1 MSAPAALVARGPDG
15 TEQVL
20 VRPGGALPASARIV
34 LATARPGQEALEVDL
49 LEGEGEAARLV
60 ARARFAL
67 PRGLPANA
75 WIPVEVQVGADL
87 RVRAEAREN
96 LRRVRAPAAFTPGP
110 DETTYR
116 AG

>member
-1 MSAPAALVARGPDG
+1 MSAPAALLARGPDG

-20 VRPGGALPASARIV
+20 LRPGAAVPATARVV
-34 LATARPGQEALEVDL
+34 LATSRPGQDALEVDL
-49 LEGEGEAARLV
+49 LEGEGESAVQV

-75 WIPVEVQVGADL
+75 WIPVEVSVSADL

-96 LRRVRAPAAFTPGP
+96 LRRVRAPAEFTPGP
-110 DETTYR
+110 GGTAYTV
-116 AG
+116 

>member
-1 MSAPAALVARGPDG
+1 MTAPAALVARGPDG

-20 VRPGGALPASARIV
+20 VRAGGGLPAAARIV
-34 LATARPGQEALEVDL
+34 LATSRAGQDALEVDL

-60 ARARFAL
+60 ARARFTL

-75 WIPVEVQVGADL
+75 WIPVEVSVGPDL

-96 LRRVRAPAAFTPGP
+96 LRRVRAPAAFTPG
-110 DETTYR
+110 
-116 AG
+116 AGDTAYQAG